1 MTDLGLL
8 AISSIL
14 RQKPIIQKARQ
25 PLIFNRLSDFAVP
38 KKGLEPSRLAAHAP
52 ETCAS
57 TNSATW
63 AF

>member
-8 AISSIL
+8 AISSKT
-14 RQKPIIQKARQ
+14 RQKLITQK
-25 PLIFNRLSDFAVP
+25 PEDFAVP